1 MMSEQAEG
9 MIREENA
16 DSKDDLKSLAN
27 ERGCPVLLL
36 NGPMYDVVRIREQIA
51 SIGNKRLSILLN
63 SLGGSGEA
71 AYKMILYVRQYAD
84 EIEVLVPR
92 NANSAATLFCL
103 GADTIY
109 MGKEGELGP
118 LDPQLLDRTGSGR
131 RVSALET
138 FKGLEQL
145 LEYSLEAFDS
155 TVRFLLQRAPIIDIN
170 QSMDHAKPLFAA
182 IVSPLYQNV
191 DLHELGEARRYLAEI
206 EEYAIRAMQ
215 RWGYKNKG
223 EGDIRRMA
231 RRLVWG
237 YPVHEFVIDLD
248 EARDIGLNVKP
259 TSSLSEAIEDTAN
272 RIVARLEIG
281 EEYVRW
287 EVPDIQVERDNADCV
302 SSTTEE
308 EENEGNNEPKQ

>member
-9 MIREENA
+9 MTMEENV
-16 DSKDDLKSLAN
+16 DSKNDLKSLAN

-36 NGPMYDVVRIREQIA
+36 NGPMYDVVRINEQIV
-51 SIGNKRLSILLN
+51 SSGNKRLSILLN

-71 AYKMILYVRQYAD
+71 TYKMILSVRQYAD
-84 EIEVLVPR
+84 EIEVLVPC

-155 TVRFLLQRAPIIDIN
+155 TVRFLLQRAPIDVN

-206 EEYAIRAMQ
+206 EEYAFRAMQ
-215 RWGYKNKG
+215 RWSYKNKG
-223 EGDIRRMA
+223 EAAIRRMA

-259 TSSLSEAIEDTAN
+259 MSSLSGVVEDTAN
-272 RIVARLEIG
+272 RIVDRLDVR
-281 EEYVRW
+281 EEAVW
-287 EVPDIQVERDNADCV
+287 WGVPDIQVERDNADCV

-308 EENEGNNEPKQ
+308 EENEDNNEPK